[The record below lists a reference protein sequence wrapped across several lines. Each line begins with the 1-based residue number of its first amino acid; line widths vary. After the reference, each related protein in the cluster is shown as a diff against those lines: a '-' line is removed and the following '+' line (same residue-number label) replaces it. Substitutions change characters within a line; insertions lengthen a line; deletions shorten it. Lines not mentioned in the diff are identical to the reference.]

1 MCLNDAILAI
11 AAFTQ
16 QAKSHHAVQLNFGCL
31 CARALANSL
40 ALPRLYKGN
49 DSVQTDV
56 ASALA

>member
-1 MCLNDAILAI
+1 MCLTDAILAI

-31 CARALANSL
+31 CACALAKSL

-49 DSVQTDV
+49 DIAQTDV